1 MKLLKHID
9 DNLFIVDTEARIYN
23 PCYFYDKVLN
33 VVCATDE
40 FTDLNYA
47 NQTDNVMRVVA
58 QLKDQLKGVP
68 LFTMPEERVDVDELA
83 SGYIEKHKNEFDNWI
98 DMAHAKVGYT
108 MGYNRCL
115 SDNKERK
122 YTEVDIYNLMGSYL
136 LYLTNKKANHT
147 ITARQFI
154 DNYLQSLTTKN
165 LQQYDGKRVEIES
178 ELNQCDGCNSNIPIV
193 NGIHK
198 SPYPSGSMVCQK
210 HKYGKIIITK
220 IV

>member
-9 DNLFIVDTEARIYN
+9 NNLYLVDTEAENTVGYYFADN
-23 PCYFYDKVLN
+23 PPQILN
-33 VVCATDE
+33 VEKTIPN
-40 FTDLNYA
+40 F
-47 NQTDNVMRVVA
+47 NVGRKHKKIIA

-83 SGYIEKHKNEFDNWI
+83 SGCIEKHKNEFDNWR

-147 ITARQFI
+147 ITAKQFI

-165 LQQYDGKRVEIES
+165 LQQYDGKRVEIEA

-193 NGIHK
+193 NDIHK

>member
-1 MKLLKHID
+1 MLLLKHID
-9 DNLFIVDTEARIYN
+9 DNLYLVDTEAEIKEGN
-23 PCYFYDKVLN
+23 YFYCNFKGEERILKFSHQAIPFPKDKL
-33 VVCATDE
+33 E
-40 FTDLNYA
+40 KII
-47 NQTDNVMRVVA
+47 A
-58 QLKDQLKGVP
+58 QLKDQLSGVP
-68 LFTMPEERVDVDELA
+68 LFDLPDEKVDVEKLA
-83 SGYIEKHKNEFDNWI
+83 DLIYPHSRKFISVAIENSI
-98 DMAHAKVGYT
+98 LKVGFIA
-108 MGYNRCL
+108 GYNLCL

-154 DNYLQSLTTKN
+154 DNYLQSLPTKN
-165 LQQYDGKRVEIES
+165 LQQYDGKRVEIEA
-178 ELNQCDGCNSNIPIV
+178 ELNQCDGCNSKIPIV